1 MLVYL
6 ITAIHIFVCMFIII
20 VVLLQSGKA
29 GDIASVFG
37 GAGTQAAFGPRGTA
51 NILEKATTWSAVL
64 FMITS
69 ITLSIVATRHTGSGS
84 VLQSVRQQKPAAT
97 QPVAPA
103 RPANPTPAP
112 VQSK

>member
-1 MLVYL
+1 MLIYFV
-6 ITAIHIFVCMFIII
+6 TAIHIIVCLFIVI

-37 GAGTQAAFGPRGTA
+37 GAGTQAAFGPRGAA

-69 ITLSIVATRHTGSGS
+69 ITLSIVASRRTSSGS
-84 VLQSVRQQKPAAT
+84 VLEGLKQSKPAPT
-97 QPVAPA
+97 QQV
-103 RPANPTPAP
+103 PANQPPAAPT
-112 VQSK
+112 K